1 MASAGALATLA
12 LGRTQKGCRSTAGT
26 TWRRSGT
33 HRPWN
38 SMIRAPRGPAP
49 MALGSL
55 AEPYTP
61 TASRSGVGMRQ
72 GRRTSSPH
80 SSMDAPRLHG
90 LPALSRWFPQNLLP
104 LTPHRDSTEQDVPDT
119 VMLSPT
125 QPKLDPSSLNEGRVV
140 SVPPRPDLT
149 PST

>member
-1 MASAGALATLA
+1 MALAGAWATLA
-12 LGRTQKGCRSTAGT
+12 RGRTRKGCRSAAGT
-26 TWRRSGT
+26 TRRCSGT

-38 SMIRAPRGPAP
+38 SMIRAPHGPGP

-72 GRRTSSPH
+72 GRRTSGPH

-90 LPALSRWFPQNLLP
+90 LPARSQWFPQNLLP
-104 LTPHRDSTEQDVPDT
+104 LTPHRDITEQDVLDT

-125 QPKLDPSSLNEGRVV
+125 EPQLDPSSLNEGTVV
-140 SVPPRPDLT
+140 SVPPRPDLR